1 MLDPHP
7 RWSFTR
13 ACVVAAAVSLS
24 AAALP
29 AQTTL
34 VLQGTIRADGDVP
47 IEGARV
53 TVTSRETGEVKN
65 GGSAAKGAYVV
76 LGLSPGPYTVRVQKL
91 GYAPAEREIRLLVGQ
106 RATLDFVLQQSAVG
120 LREVRVH
127 LNPYDAEFTR
137 GGSYIISAVTQRGTN
152 ETQGSVFGYLQN
164 NGLRALNYSELATRT
179 RTPTAFARTPYD
191 RAQVGVNLR
200 GPVVHDKLFYSFSYE
215 LNDTKDAI
223 GVVPGRPA
231 YKPGV
236 WDQFAGSF
244 SAPTKNHTGVLRLT
258 APLGQKH
265 TLDAIYAG
273 RYYDSET
280 NFGGTASRDAGIAAK
295 YWINSAQLRDTY
307 QPTSSLVNQFSL
319 HLLTWNHNESP
330 LVPGITRSYPSI
342 AFGTNTFPLIL
353 LERHYRAVDKMTWSI
368 PGGKH
373 VLEGGAELSR
383 VATSSFLPSNK

>member
-120 LREVRVH
+120 LSEVRVIGETQSTFEVQRTDVSTPVVTAEIKNLPLNTRNTLNLAAIVPGIKTFSPSNGRSLPSAGASPDLRFYNFFLDGVEWKSMFNGNLVGIPQTGSPVPQEALREFRVH

-152 ETQGSVFGYLQN
+152 E
-164 NGLRALNYSELATRT
+164 
-179 RTPTAFARTPYD
+179 
-191 RAQVGVNLR
+191 
-200 GPVVHDKLFYSFSYE
+200 
-215 LNDTKDAI
+215 
-223 GVVPGRPA
+223 
-231 YKPGV
+231 
-236 WDQFAGSF
+236 
-244 SAPTKNHTGVLRLT
+244 
-258 APLGQKH
+258 
-265 TLDAIYAG
+265 
-273 RYYDSET
+273 
-280 NFGGTASRDAGIAAK
+280 
-295 YWINSAQLRDTY
+295 
-307 QPTSSLVNQFSL
+307 
-319 HLLTWNHNESP
+319 
-330 LVPGITRSYPSI
+330 
-342 AFGTNTFPLIL
+342 
-353 LERHYRAVDKMTWSI
+353 
-368 PGGKH
+368 
-373 VLEGGAELSR
+373 
-383 VATSSFLPSNK
+383 